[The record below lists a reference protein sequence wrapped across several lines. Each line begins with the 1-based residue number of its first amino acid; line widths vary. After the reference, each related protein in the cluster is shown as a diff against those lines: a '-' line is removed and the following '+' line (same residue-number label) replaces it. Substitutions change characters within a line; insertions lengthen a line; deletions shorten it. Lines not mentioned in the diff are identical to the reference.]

1 MQIEIDNKKYELNVD
16 AAKKHGLLVE
26 SESHK
31 EGDYYFNRDNQHLYV
46 LVFSEIE
53 FGIFTGGLMNIRT
66 GVFFDYVSIG
76 DKKNIST
83 EDWKAIAGHN
93 PKTFQK
99 RTVEFSNFEFCAA
112 KALGSMF
119 CINNE
124 IFMNEIFMLT
134 LPSSKSR
141 VHLVNVTRGS
151 IVNTIPRSHLNENLE
166 LPFESWKLLAGAN
179 WSVYNQ
185 IDKSQLTMKS
195 IPVK

>member
-1 MQIEIDNKKYELNVD
+1 MKIEIDNKSYELDVD
-16 AAKKHGLLVE
+16 AAKKHGVLVE

-46 LVFSEIE
+46 LVFSESE
-53 FGIFTGGLMNIRT
+53 FGIFNGGLMNIRT

-76 DKKNIST
+76 DKNNISI
-83 EDWKAIAGHN
+83 EDWKSIAGHN

-99 RTVEFSNFEFCAA
+99 RTVEFSNFEFCSA

-124 IFMNEIFMLT
+124 IFMLT

-141 VHLVNVTRGS
+141 IHLVNVTNGS

-185 IDKSQLTMKS
+185 IDKSQLT
-195 IPVK
+195 VKFTHIK